1 MSVVNWIDTSRS
13 SDPHNITCVL
23 THHPH
28 SSLVWALNF
37 WDSRATQRIISRYA
51 SLKISENRY
60 LCLFAQTLGWFL
72 ICPNRDDFMIPFT
85 GAWRLEAG
93 SAQMMI
99 RWWHRASADWTM
111 MLSSAPHPA
120 CPHSPA
126 EEIQRN
132 HDSHCDCNANE
143 PLASLFAKI
152 MIQC

>member
-1 MSVVNWIDTSRS
+1 MSVVNWIDPSRS
-13 SDPHNITCVL
+13 SDPHNMCLDSPPTLFSRVSYQFL
-23 THHPH
+23 G
-28 SSLVWALNF
+28 F
-37 WDSRATQRIISRYA
+37 YSRATQRIISRYA